1 VGLQFPYGMRNATA
15 TYASSASTDVVVYED
30 LPGHHLLAVRN
41 LRTGASEDR
50 WMVAPRCDE

>member
-1 VGLQFPYGMRNATA
+1 MRNATA